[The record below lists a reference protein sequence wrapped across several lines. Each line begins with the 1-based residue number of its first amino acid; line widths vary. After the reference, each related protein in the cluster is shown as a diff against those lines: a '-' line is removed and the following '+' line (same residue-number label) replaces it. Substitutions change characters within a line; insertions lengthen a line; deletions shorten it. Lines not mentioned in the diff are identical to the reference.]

1 MLIIGLTGSIAMGKS
16 ATSKTFN
23 SYGVPVFNAD
33 KCVHK
38 LLGPNGKLV
47 SIIGK
52 RFVGT
57 LVKTTNIK
65 YIDRVKLGSIIF
77 NDEKK
82 KIELESIVHP
92 QVGIERKKWKE
103 WAQRQRFK
111 AICYDVPLLFE
122 TQGEKFCDVIVVVSA
137 PFFIQKQR
145 ALSRTN
151 MTEEKFNNILK
162 TQMSDIEKRKRADF
176 IVNSGIGYRFTRG
189 QVKDILLRVFL

>member
-122 TQGEKFCDVIVVVSA
+122 TQGEKFCDVYSCCFCT
-137 PFFIQKQR
+137 FFYSKTESIEQK
-145 ALSRTN
+145 
-151 MTEEKFNNILK
+151 
-162 TQMSDIEKRKRADF
+162 
-176 IVNSGIGYRFTRG
+176 
-189 QVKDILLRVFL
+189 

>member
-65 YIDRVKLGSIIF
+65 YID
-77 NDEKK
+77 
-82 KIELESIVHP
+82 
-92 QVGIERKKWKE
+92 
-103 WAQRQRFK
+103 
-111 AICYDVPLLFE
+111 
-122 TQGEKFCDVIVVVSA
+122 
-137 PFFIQKQR
+137 
-145 ALSRTN
+145 LSL
-151 MTEEKFNNILK
+151 IH
-162 TQMSDIEKRKRADF
+162 I
-176 IVNSGIGYRFTRG
+176 
-189 QVKDILLRVFL
+189 